1 MLDRGHLGAGEP
13 RRNSSRPALSIGGNG
28 GSDWDEHRFVGAKRP
43 IASVDAHIRLPVY
56 DPEEQRCRQVCDLH
70 GGGGQP
76 IGIEDRPV
84 KRSVGTLLAR
94 RCRFRHETDD
104 EVTLSHRQSAELPT
118 GIETS
123 RCPKSLTEG
132 QSSHARW
139 PDSCCERVY
148 RDPLM
153 IAAAGCA
160 SPQPDLMKLL
170 RAERANGP
178 APSNT
183 RRGQLRSMPNR

>member
-76 IGIEDRPV
+76 IGIED
-84 KRSVGTLLAR
+84 G
-94 RCRFRHETDD
+94 
-104 EVTLSHRQSAELPT
+104 
-118 GIETS
+118 G
-123 RCPKSLTEG
+123 
-132 QSSHARW
+132 
-139 PDSCCERVY
+139 
-148 RDPLM
+148 
-153 IAAAGCA
+153 
-160 SPQPDLMKLL
+160 
-170 RAERANGP
+170 
-178 APSNT
+178 
-183 RRGQLRSMPNR
+183 RRGLSGLCWQEDVAFGTKLMMRQP